1 MIFRF
6 IGRRIEAT
14 MPHMYPSGLR
24 RRRGL
29 DCRHIAVAAAALSA
43 RQFPQVAHAR
53 RRHGARGAADEHTTL
68 DPAGPGPPACHQL
81 TSYNN
86 RVAAS
91 ATRART
97 VSVRILKLKHR
108 FFRRSDRASSH
119 KGGDISDLDQLV
131 TEVSLWPPAGT
142 GPEKGPA

>member
-1 MIFRF
+1 
-6 IGRRIEAT
+6 
-14 MPHMYPSGLR
+14 MYPSGLR

-29 DCRHIAVAAAALSA
+29 DCRHIAVAAAALPV

-53 RRHGARGAADEHTTL
+53 RRHGARGATDDEHTTL
-68 DPAGPGPPACHQL
+68 DPAGPACHQL

-86 RVAAS
+86 RVAAAS

-97 VSVRILKLKHR
+97 VSVRILTLKHR
-108 FFRRSDRASSH
+108 FFRRSVIASSH

-142 GPEKGPA
+142 GPEKGPS